1 MCCVYENKDVCKLT
15 AKECTYPCNNFTI
28 EDNSSEVTVHDLLS
42 ILNALNTI
50 KVVYNDEVLYNDYDS
65 NTVIDMIDGDPV
77 YGERMPVSPALRSRH
92 ADFMNKRVFKI
103 SIQIVHQHHAIV
115 HIEGE

>member
-1 MCCVYENKDVCKLT
+1 MSCVHENK
-15 AKECTYPCNNFTI
+15 Y
-28 EDNSSEVTVHDLLS
+28 NSSEVTVHDLLN
-42 ILNALNTI
+42 ILNALNTV

-92 ADFMNKRVFKI
+92 ADLMNKIVFKI
-103 SIQIVHQHHAIV
+103 NIQIVDYDHAVV